1 MNNYII
7 KHLRL
12 LIYLQLKFIFQSLDM
27 KIKTSRQIA
36 ISFLKIPLVTAL
48 ILISGYCYAQK
59 VKDVKKYSTIEYAPF
74 NDNGGHWYSIADK
87 HNLINALPDRPRY
100 KQTEIAKIADNMLL
114 FQKDNGGWPKNY
126 DFFAILTSE
135 QASIV
140 KAAKGE
146 INTTFDNGS
155 TYTQIAA
162 LAIAYYNTKAEKY
175 KEGSIKGLEFILKS
189 QYKNGGW
196 PQYYPIEKDNYS
208 SHITYNDGAMMGI
221 MQLIKEILDNEPLY
235 TFVDSRLR
243 GKLQVAYNRG
253 LDCIIKTQINDAG
266 KPTAWCQQYD
276 EVTLQAAWA
285 RKFEPP
291 CICNKESCDIIMFL
305 MSINHPSKA
314 IIESVQNAVS
324 WIDASIIHN
333 TLVKRIDAPKVKTP
347 YKVSVYDRIV
357 VIDSTAPAIWT
368 RFYELKTH
376 RPMFCNRDS
385 KVVYSLAE
393 VARERRDG
401 YGWYTYEP
409 QKVLNK
415 YPAWQ
420 KKWAPNNDVL
430 KSN

>member
-1 MNNYII
+1 
-7 KHLRL
+7 
-12 LIYLQLKFIFQSLDM
+12 M
-27 KIKTSRQIA
+27 KIKTSRQHA
-36 ISFLKIPLVTAL
+36 ISYLKIPLVTAL
-48 ILISGYCYAQK
+48 ILLSGFSYAQE
-59 VKDVKKYSTIEYAPF
+59 VKEVKKYSTIDYAPF

-87 HNLINALPDRPRY
+87 HNLINALPDRPRH

-126 DFFAILTSE
+126 DFFAILTPE

-162 LAIAYYNTKAEKY
+162 LAIAYYNIKAEKY
-175 KEGSIKGLEFILKS
+175 KEGCIKGLEFILKS

-208 SHITYNDGAMMGI
+208 SHITYNDGAMMGV
-221 MQLIKEILDNEPLY
+221 MLLMKDILDGEPLY
-235 TFVDSRLR
+235 TFVDARLR
-243 GKLQVAYNRG
+243 GKLQLAYSKG
-253 LDCIIKTQINDAG
+253 LDCILKTQINDAG

-276 EVTLQAAWA
+276 EVTLQPAWA

-305 MSINHPSKA
+305 MSIDHPNKA

-324 WIDASIIHN
+324 WFDVSTIHN
-333 TLVKRIDAPKVKTP
+333 TLVKRIDAPKVQTP
-347 YKVSVYDRIV
+347 YKVSVSDRVV

-368 RFYELKTH
+368 RYYELKTH

-401 YGWYTYEP
+401 YGWYTYDP
-409 QKVLNK
+409 QKVLNA

-420 KKWAPNNDVL
+420 KKWASDNNVL